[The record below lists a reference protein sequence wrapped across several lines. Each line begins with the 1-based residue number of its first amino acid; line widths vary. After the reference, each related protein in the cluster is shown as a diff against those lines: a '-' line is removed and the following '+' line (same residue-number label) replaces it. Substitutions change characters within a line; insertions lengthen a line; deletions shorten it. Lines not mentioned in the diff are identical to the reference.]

1 MACRALHDPSAL
13 PDSISLK
20 GTMMGTTVLIV
31 DDSKLARIVVG
42 KTVAALQPDW
52 TRIEASNA
60 DEALAIFDAQTVDV
74 ALLDFNMPGRNG
86 LELAEI
92 LRGRFPDMPIAL
104 ATANVQDEIIARAR
118 AANATF
124 ISKPVSEDGLRG
136 FLSGAALKL
145 RSARK

>member
-1 MACRALHDPSAL
+1 M
-13 PDSISLK
+13 
-20 GTMMGTTVLIV
+20 TMGTTVLIV

-42 KTVAALQPDW
+42 KTVTALQPDW
-52 TRIEASNA
+52 TRIEAGNA
-60 DEALAIFDAQTVDV
+60 DEALAVFDAQTVDV
-74 ALLDFNMPGRNG
+74 VILDFNMPGRNG

-92 LRGRFPDMPIAL
+92 LRDRFPDMPIAL

-124 ISKPVSEDGLRG
+124 VSKPVSEDGLRG

>member
-1 MACRALHDPSAL
+1 VLHDLSVL
-13 PDSISLK
+13 PDSMPLK
-20 GTMMGTTVLIV
+20 GMTMGTTVLIV

-52 TRIEASNA
+52 TRIEAGNA
-60 DEALAIFDAQTVDV
+60 DEALAIFDTQTVDV
-74 ALLDFNMPGRNG
+74 VLLDFNMPGRNG

-92 LRGRFPDMPIAL
+92 LRDRFPDMPIAL

-124 ISKPVSEDGLRG
+124 ISKPVNEDGMRG